1 MKKCPFCAEGIQDE
15 AIKCKHCGEMLKQ
28 PEISKELPTVKAKSG
43 MMDKWRKRNK
53 TDIIIIIGLLMLFSS
68 VVGGIVNK
76 SSLYGGLFILFGVL
90 GYQARKS
97 QKAKGLNL
105 WLLIEIPS
113 IIIIVVL
120 FLIGIL
126 RGFWYERP
134 LSFLIIPI
142 IFFYNYIKVWRT
154 KNNSVKVS

>member
-1 MKKCPFCAEGIQDE
+1 MRKCLYCAEEIQDE
-15 AIKCKHCGEMLKQ
+15 AIKCRHCGEMLKQ
-28 PEISKELPTVKAKSG
+28 PEVPKELPTVKAKSG

-53 TDIIIIIGLLMLFSS
+53 SDIIIIIGLLMLFSS
-68 VVGGIVNK
+68 VVGGRVNR
-76 SSLYGGLFILFGVL
+76 SSLGGGLFILLGVL

-113 IIIIVVL
+113 VIIIVVL

-126 RGFWYERP
+126 RGFWYEYP
-134 LSFLIIPI
+134 IGFLVIPT
-142 IFFYNYIKVWRT
+142 IFFYNYIKVWRNK
-154 KNNSVKVS
+154 KN

>member
-1 MKKCPFCAEGIQDE
+1 MKKCPYCAEEIQNE

-28 PEISKELPTVKAKSG
+28 PEIPKELPTVKAESRV
-43 MMDKWRKRNK
+43 MDKGRKSNK
-53 TDIIIIIGLLMLFSS
+53 IPMIIFIIGSLMLFSS

-76 SSLYGGLFILFGVL
+76 DSLYGGLFTLLGVL

-105 WLLIEIPS
+105 WLLIEMPS
-113 IIIIVVL
+113 VIIIVAL

-126 RGFWYERP
+126 RGLWYEHP
-134 LSFLIIPI
+134 ISFLIIPA
-142 IFFYNYIKVWRT
+142 IFFYYYIKVWRN
-154 KNNSVKVS
+154 KK

>member
-1 MKKCPFCAEGIQDE
+1 MKKCLYCAEEIQDE

-28 PEISKELPTVKAKSG
+28 PEILKKLPTVKAKSRV
-43 MMDKWRKRNK
+43 MDKWRKSNK
-53 TDIIIIIGLLMLFSS
+53 IPIIVGIGLLMLFSS

-76 SSLYGGLFILFGVL
+76 DSLYGGLFTLLGVL

-113 IIIIVVL
+113 VIIIVAL

-126 RGFWYERP
+126 RGLWYEHP
-134 LSFLIIPI
+134 ISFLIIPA
-142 IFFYNYIKVWRT
+142 IFFYYYSKVWRN
-154 KNNSVKVS
+154 KK

>member
-1 MKKCPFCAEGIQDE
+1 MKKCPYCAEEIQDE

-28 PEISKELPTVKAKSG
+28 PEIPKELPTVKAKSG
-43 MMDKWRKRNK
+43 VMDKWRKSNK
-53 TDIIIIIGLLMLFSS
+53 VPTIIIIGLLMLFSS
-68 VVGGIVNK
+68 AVGGTINK
-76 SSLYGGLFILFGVL
+76 DSLYGGLFTLLGVL

-113 IIIIVVL
+113 VIIIVVL

-126 RGFWYERP
+126 RGFWYEYP
-134 LSFLIIPI
+134 LGFLIIPA
-142 IFFYNYIKVWRT
+142 IFSFSYIKVWRN